1 MKKASARPFPFWILL
16 LLLPAAAALLFLLFG
31 KPKAQREDY
40 RIIAS
45 RTYDA
50 AFLSMYPTH
59 SYSEEDFQYYLGLN
73 VFRASYCIPGLSV
86 MEEYLEK
93 IAASGNAVS
102 TVYLGIRPDKTEL
115 SDLHALTAR
124 YPSVNFEIILSYPSL
139 DYWTGLSER
148 AYRRVLSDYAAFLSG
163 TLDIPN
169 AHLFFLGHL
178 EWLVANPGCYE
189 DMWTVNKS
197 IAKTILLESTILGE
211 HFVTGENADSF
222 YAALEALT
230 RQARTAPEHFPDL
243 SDYKFIFFG
252 DSVIGNYTD
261 SASIPGVV
269 FGLSGAAVYNCGY
282 GGNSA
287 ARSSKFPIFLPG
299 IADAFVRGDLSVLPG
314 QEQVCQ
320 GVSSYLQDNP
330 GGVSSESMVFV
341 INYGLNDYFDGHAV
355 DSESDP
361 LDTATYSGALRT
373 AVVTLRTAFPNARI
387 ILCTPSYCH
396 YYQDGT
402 DPHGEGG
409 YVLADYV
416 DAVLS
421 LSEELQTDVLD
432 TYHDLGAEA
441 GNWEKYL
448 SPDQVHPNASY
459 RYLIG
464 KALIRLIP

>member
-40 RIIAS
+40 RLIAS

-102 TVYLGIRPDKTEL
+102 TVYLGIRPDKTDL

-261 SASIPGVV
+261 GMSVPGVV
-269 FGLSGAAVYNCGY
+269 KGLSGAAVYNCGY

-287 ARSSKFPIFLPG
+287 ALGPETDISLPG
-299 IADAFVRGDLSVLPG
+299 ITEAFFAGDLSAVPEDK
-314 QEQVCQ
+314 QIYQ
-320 GVSSYLQDNP
+320 GFLSCFQNP
-330 GGVSSESMVFV
+330 PAGKRICYV
-341 INYGLNDYFDGHAV
+341 ISYGLNDYLEGYPVSSDDPFDI
-355 DSESDP
+355 
-361 LDTATYSGALRT
+361 TTYTGAIRT
-373 AVVTLRTAFPNARI
+373 AVATIRENDGDACIL
-387 ILCTPSYCH
+387 LCTPSWS
-396 YYQDGT
+396 
-402 DPHGEGG
+402 G
-409 YVLADYV
+409 YTLKESQEPGAVHLQTYAD
-416 DAVLS
+416 AALS
-421 LSEELQTDVLD
+421 LAEELQVIAVDNYYT
-432 TYHDLGAEA
+432 LGIDSSNYTE
-441 GNWEKYL
+441 YL
-448 SPDQVHPNASY
+448 SDLIHPNEQG
-459 RYLIG
+459 RYLI
-464 KALIRLIP
+464 ALKIMEAIP

>member
-40 RIIAS
+40 RLIAS

-102 TVYLGIRPDKTEL
+102 TVYLGIRPDKTDL

-178 EWLVANPGCYE
+178 EWLVSQSG
-189 DMWTVNKS
+189 
-197 IAKTILLESTILGE
+197 LLRR
-211 HFVTGENADSF
+211 H
-222 YAALEALT
+222 
-230 RQARTAPEHFPDL
+230 
-243 SDYKFIFFG
+243 
-252 DSVIGNYTD
+252 
-261 SASIPGVV
+261 
-269 FGLSGAAVYNCGY
+269 
-282 GGNSA
+282 
-287 ARSSKFPIFLPG
+287 
-299 IADAFVRGDLSVLPG
+299 
-314 QEQVCQ
+314 
-320 GVSSYLQDNP
+320 
-330 GGVSSESMVFV
+330 
-341 INYGLNDYFDGHAV
+341 V
-355 DSESDP
+355 DS
-361 LDTATYSGALRT
+361 
-373 AVVTLRTAFPNARI
+373 
-387 ILCTPSYCH
+387 
-396 YYQDGT
+396 Q
-402 DPHGEGG
+402 
-409 YVLADYV
+409 
-416 DAVLS
+416 
-421 LSEELQTDVLD
+421 
-432 TYHDLGAEA
+432 
-441 GNWEKYL
+441 
-448 SPDQVHPNASY
+448 
-459 RYLIG
+459 
-464 KALIRLIP
+464 